1 MATVRYVNSSSGL
14 NVRDSAAGTK
24 VTTLNNGALMY
35 DIPGVANVTAS
46 LGGTSYVWVKVHY
59 YNPGTLIG
67 YLQ

>member
-24 VTTLNNGALMY
+24 VTTLNNGDLMY

-46 LGGTSYVWVKVHY
+46 LGGTSYVWVEVHY

>member
-24 VTTLNNGALMY
+24 VTTLNNGDLMY

-46 LGGTSYVWVKVHY
+46 FGWDFLCMG
-59 YNPGTLIG
+59 
-67 YLQ
+67 

>member
-24 VTTLNNGALMY
+24 VTTLNNGDLMY

-46 LGGTSYVWVKVHY
+46 WGGLLMYGLRFTITTQVH
-59 YNPGTLIG
+59 
-67 YLQ
+67 